1 MILYILRHGIAED
14 EAPKGDDRARRLTP
28 RGRVRMRAAADG
40 MHKLGLRFDVI
51 LTSPLVRA
59 VETAAILAGAYA
71 GKPAPQELPAL
82 AAGTPPAETVRALR
96 PFARHEHVV
105 IVGHEPGLSGIAAL
119 LLTGSPTGAS
129 IDLKKGGM
137 IAVDTGALLRASG
150 RPATG
155 ATLLWHATPRQL
167 RKMRR

>member
-14 EAPKGDDRARRLTP
+14 EAPKGDDRARRLTS
-28 RGRVRMRAAADG
+28 RGRARMRAAAQG
-40 MHKLGLRFDVI
+40 MHRLGLRFDAL

-59 VETAAILAGAYA
+59 VETAAIVAEVYG

-82 AAGTPPAETVRALR
+82 AAGIPPPEAARALR

-105 IVGHEPGLSGIAAL
+105 IVGHEPGLSGLASL
-119 LLTGSPTGAS
+119 LLTGSVTAAS
-129 IDLKKGGM
+129 IELKKGGL
-137 IAVDTGALLRASG
+137 IVLDTGQLLRASG
-150 RPATG
+150 GAATG

-167 RKMRR
+167 RRMR

>member
-14 EAPKGDDRARRLTP
+14 VAPKGDDGARRLTS
-28 RGRVRMRAAADG
+28 RGRARMRAAAEG
-40 MHKLGLRFDVI
+40 LRALGLRFDVI

-59 VETAAILAGAYA
+59 VETANILAGVYA

-105 IVGHEPGLSGIAAL
+105 IVGHEPGLSGIASL
-119 LLTGSPTGAS
+119 LLTGSPAGAS
-129 IDLKKGGM
+129 IELKKGGM
-137 IAVDTGALLRASG
+137 IAIETGALLRASG
-150 RPATG
+150 GVARG
-155 ATLLWHATPRQL
+155 ATLQWHVTPRQL
-167 RKMRR
+167 RRMRR